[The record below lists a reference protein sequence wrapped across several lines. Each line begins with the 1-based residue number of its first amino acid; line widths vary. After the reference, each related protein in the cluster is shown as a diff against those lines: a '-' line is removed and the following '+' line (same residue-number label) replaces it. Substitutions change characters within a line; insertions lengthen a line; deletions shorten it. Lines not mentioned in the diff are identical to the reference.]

1 MGKYLVLFY
10 FILCVFSAHA
20 QYCRIQKGM
29 TAYYIT
35 QDLKKNKTLKDTSY
49 IADVV
54 DKGDRLIIK
63 EVFHGDLYDSQAV
76 KDGTNIQFR
85 IYYKNQGI
93 TEYIILDSKSE
104 NESMKKYIYSKY
116 SQNQLKEAEHEYQ
129 QYSKSSHCEGRISI
143 PLKEN
148 ANIGEK
154 IPPCSYSQKTGI
166 INMKASLKGKYLG
179 RDNIHTPSGN
189 YDCIKI
195 YTESKGKIMFV
206 SESEYSIDWYA
217 KNVGLVKS
225 ETVTKKGK
233 VLLSTLL
240 YAIKQQ

>member
-104 NESMKKYIYSKY
+104 NESMKKYIYSSIALFLLGFMVQSCFQDMDHPGFDYPEELPEKPY
-116 SQNQLKEAEHEYQ
+116 NPMKLGLAFEDNLEDNSIYNFGITADGTPHRYLYGSRNSGSNER
-129 QYSKSSHCEGRISI
+129 QY
-143 PLKEN
+143 
-148 ANIGEK
+148 
-154 IPPCSYSQKTGI
+154 
-166 INMKASLKGKYLG
+166 
-179 RDNIHTPSGN
+179 
-189 YDCIKI
+189 
-195 YTESKGKIMFV
+195 
-206 SESEYSIDWYA
+206 
-217 KNVGLVKS
+217 
-225 ETVTKKGK
+225 
-233 VLLSTLL
+233 
-240 YAIKQQ
+240 